1 MKFSDFKLPSNKKFG
16 LMISCFLIFL
26 CIYFFYKS
34 FLYLGIVFIIFS
46 LIILSITFIKPSLL
60 TNLNKGWMLIGYLL
74 GKVINPLVLGIIFFI
89 IITPL
94 AFFLKIIGRD
104 ELKIKPSTSLN
115 SFWEKREVTRIEP
128 NSFKNQ
134 F

>member
-1 MKFSDFKLPSNKKFG
+1 MKFADFKLPSNKKFG
-16 LMISCFLIFL
+16 LVISCFLIL
-26 CIYFFYKS
+26 LGTYFFYKS
-34 FLYLGIVFIIFS
+34 FIYLGIVFIILS
-46 LIILSITFIKPSLL
+46 LIILGIAFIKPSLL

-74 GKVINPLVLGIIFFI
+74 GKVINPLVLGIIFFVL
-89 IITPL
+89 ITPL

-104 ELKIKPSTSLN
+104 ELNIQSPSSN
-115 SFWEKREVTRIEP
+115 SFWKIKKLKKIES

>member
-16 LMISCFLIFL
+16 LVISCFLIL
-26 CIYFFYKS
+26 LGAYLFYKS
-34 FLYLGIVFIIFS
+34 FIYSGIVFIILS
-46 LIILSITFIKPSLL
+46 LIILGIAFIKPSLL

-74 GKVINPLVLGIIFFI
+74 GRIINPLVLGIIFFA

-94 AFFLKIIGRD
+94 GFFLRIFGRD
-104 ELKIKPSTSLN
+104 ELNIQSQSSN
-115 SFWEKREVTRIEP
+115 SFWKKRKLTRIQP
-128 NSFKNQ
+128 SSLKNQ

>member
-16 LMISCFLIFL
+16 LVISCFLIL
-26 CIYFFYKS
+26 LGTYLFYKS
-34 FLYLGIVFIIFS
+34 FIYTGIVFIILS
-46 LIILSITFIKPSLL
+46 LIILGIAFIKPSLL

-74 GKVINPLVLGIIFFI
+74 GKVINPLVLGIIFFVL
-89 IITPL
+89 ITPL

-104 ELKIKPSTSLN
+104 ELNIQSPSSN
-115 SFWEKREVTRIEP
+115 SFWKIKKLKKIES